1 MIQFKLLI
9 ITKLRYLG
17 DSALHDQ
24 EVRIVDIQLNRPE
37 EVFHAVL
44 LDVGAVDEVL
54 VLASDDHLSGDGH
67 LIVGLVSQWRLLLV
81 SVVEG
86 DGDRGLG
93 DPRLTVLVD
102 QLLQVGGS
110 HVAEVGDAQQEADGV
125 QDVTF
130 TRSDDKNI
138 LIKNKS

>member
-1 MIQFKLLI
+1 M
-9 ITKLRYLG
+9 
-17 DSALHDQ
+17 
-24 EVRIVDIQLNRPE
+24 RIVDIQLNRSE

-54 VLASDDHLSGDGH
+54 VLASDDHLSGDGD